1 MARYTFFSFCYED
14 VKNFRV
20 NVVRNSWIANN
31 MKDTFVDGSI
41 WEKEKSR
48 GSTVIKNLIEDG
60 LNKTSVTTVL
70 IGTETAERRWVKY
83 EIVKSFERGNGLIGI
98 HINKIRSKDKQISA
112 RGLNP
117 FDRLGFHV
125 SEDGKKIH
133 FYELVNHK
141 WQLFSDL
148 PEINN
153 KKSNSIYFGNHWW
166 YGNKFGK
173 FFKFSDKFLTYC
185 WMRDE
190 GNKNFS
196 SWIEKSVTQAG
207 R

>member
-31 MKDTFVDGSI
+31 MQDTFVDGSI
-41 WEKEKSR
+41 WEKEKSK
-48 GSTVIKNLIEDG
+48 GSTVIKKLIEDG
-60 LNKTSVTTVL
+60 LKKTSVTTVL

-83 EIVKSFERGNGLIGI
+83 EIVKSFDRGNGLLGI
-98 HINKIRSKDKQISA
+98 HINRIKSKEQQISA
-112 RGLNP
+112 KGLNP

-125 SEDGKKIH
+125 SEDGKKIR
-133 FYELVNHK
+133 FYELVNRK
-141 WQLFSDL
+141 WQVFSDL

-153 KKSNSIYFGNHWW
+153 KKSNSIYFDNHWW
-166 YGNKFGK
+166 HGNEFGK
-173 FFKFSDKFLTYC
+173 FFKFSDKFPTYC
-185 WMRDE
+185 WINDV

-196 SWIEKSVTQAG
+196 TWIEKSATQAG